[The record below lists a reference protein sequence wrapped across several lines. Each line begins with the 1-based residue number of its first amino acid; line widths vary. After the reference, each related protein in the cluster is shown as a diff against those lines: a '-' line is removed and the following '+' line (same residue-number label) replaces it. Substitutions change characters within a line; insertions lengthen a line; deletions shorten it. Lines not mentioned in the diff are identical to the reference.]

1 MAEGG
6 RPLRPITSKGSLCPL
21 VAKASRLKGVRQTI
35 QRDGSKSNFQLQP
48 GVSFK
53 TLFIPEECPETTL
66 CLLPQPAKHAY
77 LQQ

>member
-6 RPLRPITSKGSLCPL
+6 RALRPTTSKGSLCPL
-21 VAKASRLKGVRQTI
+21 VAKASRLKGVRQTS

-48 GVSFK
+48 GASFR
-53 TLFIPEECPETTL
+53 TLFILEERLETIL